1 MRQEW
6 EKFREQNRFPVP
18 KPRHPVFRA
27 VWWSCNLLLAA
38 ALLALAYTGVW
49 EFSVRRY
56 LDGYSDAIVPN
67 FAPQE
72 ERVQAI
78 LEWMRTE
85 PSRGIADNPAGLSTR
100 DPQTTLN
107 YAQLLKVCGTG
118 TNAFLNL
125 ARASD
130 LRVRRLLLLS
140 PDRTAKHVVAEVLI
154 DQRWVVVDPTYHM
167 IMKDAHG
174 RFLTRKELQDPTIFE
189 QAVSAVPG
197 YPREYNYG
205 SVAHV
210 RLSRLPLHG
219 FHLRKLFD
227 AIYPGW
233 EEAVDWSLLLERESF
248 FYLMLAAVASLFL
261 LLLRYLLAWYAD
273 SRLRIPRFHF
283 REHLIRASVAFFSTP
298 EIKQ

>member
-1 MRQEW
+1 
-6 EKFREQNRFPVP
+6 VA

-38 ALLALAYTGVW
+38 ALFALAYAGVR

-67 FAPQE
+67 FVSPEQ
-72 ERVQAI
+72 RVEAI
-78 LEWMRTE
+78 LDWMRAE
-85 PSRGIADNPAGLSTR
+85 PSRAIAENPATLATR

-107 YAQLLKVCGTG
+107 YAQLLKVCGTA

-140 PDRTAKHVVAEVLI
+140 PDRTTKHVVAEVLI
-154 DQRWVVVDPTYHM
+154 NQRWVVVDPAYRV
-167 IMKDAHG
+167 IMKDAQG
-174 RFLTRKELQDPTIFE
+174 RFLTRKELQDPAIFE
-189 QAVSAVPG
+189 QAVNAISS
-197 YPREYNYG
+197 YPREYDYK

-210 RLSRLPLHG
+210 RLSRLPLEG
-219 FHLRKLFD
+219 FHLRRIFD
-227 AIYPGW
+227 AVYPGW

-248 FYLMLAAVASLFL
+248 FHLVLAAVASLFFL
-261 LLLRYLLAWYAD
+261 LFRQILAWYAD

-283 REHLIRASVAFFSTP
+283 REHMIRAGVAFFSTP
-298 EIKQ
+298 EIKE